1 MVYSVDGE
9 DIDPKEI
16 TEIAGWKISN
26 PRPAKTKEWNKPSS
40 SSAILASQPKK
51 QATVLLRVL
60 RVQLEVR
67 QQNRDVLHELQQLR
81 HEVRVVSERLDEIEP
96 LDRTRAV
103 SQPALSTVP
112 PVLPRLPANNIE
124 ELEAA
129 EAAVQD
135 EAVAATLITHLAQE
149 HECMS
154 CCPNCNRDH
163 PADDPDCKVR
173 RTTDKAVWQA
183 VYLKELQF
191 GEEEER
197 SAAQDK
203 PKKVTIENPSTSQ
216 SRSKSRSKS
225 QIEPRMKIQH
235 VS

>member
-1 MVYSVDGE
+1 MFYLGIEAGHGE
-9 DIDPKEI
+9 EGRAASPRLELPAPPSPCPARAP
-16 TEIAGWKISN
+16 AGESATGTS
-26 PRPAKTKEWNKPSS
+26 PLETPQRESS
-40 SSAILASQPKK
+40 EEMMS
-51 QATVLLRVL
+51 VLLRVL

-135 EAVAATLITHLAQE
+135 EAVAATLRKHLLQIGGKSLREVASNA
-149 HECMS
+149 M
-154 CCPNCNRDH
+154 
-163 PADDPDCKVR
+163 
-173 RTTDKAVWQA
+173 KAVMAHPVQVLYSLHGRKGKRA
-183 VYLKELQF
+183 FINLKLCRIVTDVICAK
-191 GEEEER
+191 GGGRPDR
-197 SAAQDK
+197 S
-203 PKKVTIENPSTSQ
+203 SGL
-216 SRSKSRSKS
+216 
-225 QIEPRMKIQH
+225 H
-235 VS
+235 